1 MARERTYD
9 APAAVKTRGHNRA
22 ANRDILIRMNTA
34 LHPVDGL
41 LQCAKAF
48 AYVYFYQDLT
58 EGRARP

>member
-9 APAAVKTRGHNRA
+9 APAVKTWGPNRTA
-22 ANRDILIRMNTA
+22 DRDILARMNIA

-41 LQCAKAF
+41 LQCAKTF
-48 AYVYFYQDLT
+48 AYVYFYRDLT